1 MVHGLEWSTTFFSND
16 SMVVKLKLSCLGL
29 KSTGLT
35 ERIYDLASASVAF
48 VAIAG
53 GLTPG

>member
-29 KSTGLT
+29 KSTDLT
-35 ERIYDLASASVAF
+35 ERIYDLAAASVAF
-48 VAIAG
+48 AG
-53 GLTPG
+53 GSTPG